1 MRFGCPRVAARH
13 KRAYLGKENPFAEHK
28 DVAGDTR
35 QGSRS
40 AAGSDWMDHK
50 AEHRSILLIRPLHPL
65 RLTTFGREIAGLLW
79 SGQGGFSAKR
89 GFILPRLMN
98 RSNNFFPSAASA
110 LCGLIVYVLIT
121 VATGKNEA
129 WDDGIYYSVGIPF
142 MSVVAF
148 VLGYLFPVK
157 PWRWAASMAGGQ
169 VIGALMF
176 GSSLNLLPLAMIF
189 MTIISLPQ
197 LLAAFVGSK
206 LAPKKAS
213 Q

>member
-1 MRFGCPRVAARH
+1 
-13 KRAYLGKENPFAEHK
+13 
-28 DVAGDTR
+28 
-35 QGSRS
+35 
-40 AAGSDWMDHK
+40 MD
-50 AEHRSILLIRPLHPL
+50 
-65 RLTTFGREIAGLLW
+65 
-79 SGQGGFSAKR
+79 
-89 GFILPRLMN
+89 
-98 RSNNFFPSAASA
+98 RSNDFFPYAASA
-110 LCGLIVYVLIT
+110 LCGLIVYVIIT

-129 WDDGIYYSVGIPF
+129 WDDGSYYSIGIPF
-142 MSVVAF
+142 MSVAAF

-169 VIGALMF
+169 ALGALMF

-189 MTIISLPQ
+189 MMIISLPQ